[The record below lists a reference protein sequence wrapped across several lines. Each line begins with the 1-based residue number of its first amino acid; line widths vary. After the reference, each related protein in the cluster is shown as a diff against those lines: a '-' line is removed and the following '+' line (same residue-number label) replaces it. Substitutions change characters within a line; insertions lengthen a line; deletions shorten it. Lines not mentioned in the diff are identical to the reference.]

1 VPIIAMTASALR
13 NERMKCFELGMNEY
27 VTKPFVPAE
36 LFRHLRRFLL
46 KKGGSPSVENDF
58 PEPTGLYN
66 LSYLYEMEDTEYF
79 CEVLQLFLTSTPVLL
94 EEIKTEAIYENWES
108 VYQKAHKLK
117 SSVSLL
123 QMNEL
128 LELVSRV
135 EQQAKERR
143 ELEYIPNEVSV
154 LLDKFS
160 VIQPLIEAELNEGKE
175 KLNQCA

>member
-1 VPIIAMTASALR
+1 M
-13 NERMKCFELGMNEY
+13 
-27 VTKPFVPAE
+27 
-36 LFRHLRRFLL
+36 
-46 KKGGSPSVENDF
+46 
-58 PEPTGLYN
+58 
-66 LSYLYEMEDTEYF
+66 
-79 CEVLQLFLTSTPVLL
+79 
-94 EEIKTEAIYENWES
+94 YENWDS